1 MFCRFPGELTTC
13 PVALQLGCR
22 IKEDFSTSP
31 RRPFGKGP
39 CCGVLETSFRGED
52 TGLPD
57 IDPGVLRVPLP
68 EKYFH
73 KLDNRIELKI
83 VYVLSIKSSEKIVKT
98 M

>member
-1 MFCRFPGELTTC
+1 MFCRFPGELTNW

-57 IDPGVLRVPLP
+57 IDPGVPGVPLP
-68 EKYFH
+68 EKYLEIKYKIYIFRN
-73 KLDNRIELKI
+73 KITETELKI
-83 VYVLSIKSSEKIVKT
+83 LS
-98 M
+98 MCYH